1 MVEKAEAVEPQLAEM
16 EILLDTAIP
25 MAAMPQVME
34 HSVIMHQAET
44 VAQIL
49 EAVVEEALTITGII
63 RVVKADREL

>member
-1 MVEKAEAVEPQLAEM
+1 
-16 EILLDTAIP
+16 